1 MMEFTDEEKG
11 IIASLKRSEH
21 TREDAEL
28 GQAYYD
34 KVFIPPVIAAAEM
47 IKRYAALINEG
58 DTSVSREE
66 IENHLLAIFT
76 SELADKLGDINE
88 NN

>member
-1 MMEFTDEEKG
+1 MMDFTDEEKD

-21 TREDAEL
+21 TQKDAEL

-47 IKRYAALINEG
+47 IKRYAALINEA
-58 DTSVSREE
+58 DTSLSRED
-66 IENHLLAIFT
+66 IENHLIAIFT
-76 SELADKLGDINE
+76 SELADRLGDLK
-88 NN
+88 